1 MRQRPER
8 DDGQLCRPEPQ
19 TDTWRVDTLDQL
31 IHCSVADRGNG
42 MLTDLALRTEA
53 CAEYWLTSPKQGRN
67 SKDLAAAS
75 VFLAEAVDSTAQGG
89 RRRWPAAPVPGYCTP
104 AFILVG
110 HQYIGIPPRGQ
121 VDVRNL
127 PEWAQ
132 DARTQQDKCSGQ
144 AGLDST
150 ATMGPPE
157 AQT

>member
-8 DDGQLCRPEPQ
+8 DGGQLCRPEPQ
-19 TDTWRVDTLDQL
+19 PDTWRVDTLDRL

-75 VFLAEAVDSTAQGG
+75 VFLAEAVDLTAQGG
-89 RRRWPAAPVPGYCTP
+89 RRRWPAAPVPGCRTP

-110 HQYIGIPPRGQ
+110 QQYIGMPPRGQ

-132 DARTQQDKCSGQ
+132 DAWAQQDKCSGR

-150 ATMGPPE
+150 VTGPPE